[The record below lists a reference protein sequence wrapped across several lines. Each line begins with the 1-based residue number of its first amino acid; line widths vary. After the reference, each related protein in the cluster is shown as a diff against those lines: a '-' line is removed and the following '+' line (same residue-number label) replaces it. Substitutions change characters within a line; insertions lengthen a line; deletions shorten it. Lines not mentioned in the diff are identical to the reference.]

1 MIHDVLAKMD
11 FDKDGSVEVEHVLH
25 VMNLMID
32 EQVGVTPK
40 LFEEVIEMMAKEEQ
54 LESAQLIEQALNTT
68 LTETQKHN
76 SSVQGDTHTGVPESS
91 ATYSEIPHD
100 EKEQHNRNTSVER
113 SESTETEKQ
122 AKHSQ

>member
-25 VMNLMID
+25 VLNLMID

-40 LFEEVIEMMAKEEQ
+40 LFEEVVEMLAKEEQ

-68 LTETQKHN
+68 LTETRKHN
-76 SSVQGDTHTGVPESS
+76 SSAQGDTHISVPESS
-91 ATYSEIPHD
+91 ATYNEIPHD

-113 SESTETEKQ
+113 SEKTETEKQ

>member
-25 VMNLMID
+25 VLNLMID

-40 LFEEVIEMMAKEEQ
+40 LFEEVVEMMAKEEQ
-54 LESAQLIEQALNTT
+54 LESAQLIQHALNTT
-68 LTETQKHN
+68 LTETKKH
-76 SSVQGDTHTGVPESS
+76 SSVQEKTHINVPGSSS
-91 ATYSEIPHD
+91 AYSEVAHD
-100 EKEQHNRNTSVER
+100 ENVQCNRDGSVEG
-113 SESTETEKQ
+113 SEITETEKQ

>member
-25 VMNLMID
+25 VLNLMID

-54 LESAQLIEQALNTT
+54 LESAQLIQHALDTT
-68 LTETQKHN
+68 LTETPKN
-76 SSVQGDTHTGVPESS
+76 NNSVQGDKHINVPENNS
-91 ATYSEIPHD
+91 AYSEGPHD
-100 EKEQHNRNTSVER
+100 ENVQCNKNTSVEA
-113 SESTETEKQ
+113 SENTEKQ
-122 AKHSQ
+122 VKHSQ